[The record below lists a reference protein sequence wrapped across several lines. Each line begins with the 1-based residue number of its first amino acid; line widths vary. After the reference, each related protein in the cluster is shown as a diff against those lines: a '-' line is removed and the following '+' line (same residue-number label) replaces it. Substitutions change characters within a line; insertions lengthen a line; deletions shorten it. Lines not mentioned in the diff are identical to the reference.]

1 MVTERRA
8 CDSRTVIGAR
18 VRCRAVPLPSPPH
31 QTDAEKRS
39 PPHAQ
44 GKTMHSENFTSG
56 WHTCVRPGGRKRR
69 VRARRG
75 ASPRA

>member
-31 QTDAEKRS
+31 PTDAEKRS
-39 PPHAQ
+39 PPRAQ
-44 GKTMHSENFTSG
+44 GKTIHSENFTSG
-56 WHTCVRPGGRKRR
+56 GRKGR